1 MSSSFNIR
9 NSNYFSFSDLTYNL
23 RSIDAI
29 ELGYQPNKTNPGAHA
44 IAIGAHTGII
54 NQGTFGIAIGFQ
66 AAQYDQ
72 DSSAIAIG
80 TSSGQTSQHS
90 NTIAIG
96 ENAGQNHQKPF
107 GIALG
112 TAAGQNTQGTSA
124 IAIGSSAGYSNQEAY
139 GISLGTLTGHNN
151 QEISAI
157 ALGTAAG
164 QNNQGSYSIAIGAGA
179 GQTNQVANSIIL
191 NASGTPLN
199 ATTYGLFA
207 SSIRNTRGFEAN
219 LVYNNNTHE
228 ICYDLYSAPYDIGD
242 FFYSISSNS
251 DFDRWLLC
259 DGRSLSV
266 IDYPQLFSV
275 MGYSFGGSGSVF
287 KLPDPRG
294 RILGLKGQGSG
305 LSNRTLGENVGAET
319 HTLTINEI
327 PTHNHA
333 LIDIGHSHTITQPI
347 GDDIAS
353 IETIPYYAANDVRE
367 TQTTITSNTGITI
380 QNTGHSTPYNIMQPT
395 LFMGNLFVF
404 ADR

>member
-1 MSSSFNIR
+1 MSSSFNVR

-44 IAIGAHTGII
+44 IAIGTYAGIF
-54 NQGTFGIAIGFQ
+54 NQGTFGIAIGVQ

-124 IAIGSSAGYSNQEAY
+124 IAIGENAGQNHQKPF
-139 GISLGTLTGHNN
+139 GIALGIGAGKNTQGTNT
-151 QEISAI
+151 I

-199 ATTYGLFA
+199 ATTSGLFA
-207 SSIRNTRGFEAN
+207 KPIRREKGSRILSYDTDTYEVGYYTSIYTPGAYKYSIRN
-219 LVYNNNTHE
+219 
-228 ICYDLYSAPYDIGD
+228 
-242 FFYSISSNS
+242 S
-251 DFDRWLLC
+251 DHFGWLLC

-266 IDYPQLFSV
+266 NDYPDLFELI
-275 MGYSFGGSGSVF
+275 GYNFGGSGNTF
-287 KLPDPRG
+287 NIPDSRNKTSG
-294 RILGLKGQGSG
+294 VIGQGMG
-305 LSNRTLGENVGAET
+305 LSNRTLGENVGTET

-333 LIDIGHSHTITQPI
+333 INDPGHTHTYQTPNDNDEIVSALVIG
-347 GDDIAS
+347 
-353 IETIPYYAANDVRE
+353 IPRLVANNTRVSVN
-367 TQTTITSNTGITI
+367 TLTNTTGISLGNTG
-380 QNTGHSTPYNIMQPT
+380 GGLAHNIMQPT
-395 LFMGNLFVF
+395 LFIGNLFIY
-404 ADR
+404 ADF